1 MLKLARS
8 DFRPLLTLA
17 FFMAVFVTAS
27 NFLVQFPIN
36 FFGMQEVLTYGAI
49 SYPATFLITDL
60 SNRRFGKV
68 IARKIVYLGF
78 VLGILLTLFFST
90 NFSDLISIRVAIG
103 SGTAFLV
110 AQLLD
115 VQIFDRLRKR
125 VWFVA
130 PFLSS
135 AIGSLVDTF
144 LFFFIAFYGTSLNW
158 LTLGMGDFFVKI
170 VIALVMLIPFRM
182 LMPRLQNTSEY
193 STKISSV

>member
-8 DFRPLLTLA
+8 ELRPLLILA

-36 FFGMQEVLTYGAI
+36 FFGMEEVLTYGAI
-49 SYPATFLITDL
+49 SYPVTFLITDL

-103 SGTAFLV
+103 SGTAFLI

-115 VQIFDRLRKR
+115 VQIFDRLRNR
-125 VWFVA
+125 VWFAA
-130 PFLSS
+130 PLISS
-135 AIGSLVDTF
+135 FIGSLIDTF
-144 LFFFIAFYGTSLNW
+144 LFFFIAFYGSELNW
-158 LTLGMGDFFVKI
+158 LTLGIGDFLVK
-170 VIALVMLIPFRM
+170 VIMALIMLIPFRM
-182 LMPRLQNTSEY
+182 FMPRLQNAS
-193 STKISSV
+193 